1 MGDVSYV
8 PLIDD
13 MVWSYSRARSFC
25 DCRYKW
31 YLKYIK
37 GIRGKEMFF
46 SSYGSFLHRLIEQ
59 YCNGTKGKEE
69 LIDLY
74 LRDFK
79 NAVPARAPNQ
89 KIFQNYFL
97 GGLQYLKNM
106 KPFPYNTLSVEKKV
120 SFEIGGIPMIGFID
134 YLGESDGELYVVD
147 HKSRTLRPRSTGI
160 RYTKADQE
168 LDEYLTQLYLYSAA
182 VEQEYGKTP
191 RYLCFNCFR
200 SRSFIREEFDRK
212 AFENAEHWFL
222 STVSEIRDETD
233 FRPSIEYFKCKYLC
247 ELNDVCEYYELM
259 NRR

>member
-8 PLIDD
+8 PLIDN
-13 MVWSYSRARSFC
+13 MVWSYSRAKSFR
-25 DCRYKW
+25 DCKYKW
-31 YLKYIK
+31 YLKYII

-46 SSYGSFLHRLIEQ
+46 SGYGSFLHSLIEQ

-89 KIFQNYFL
+89 KIFQTYFL
-97 GGLQYLKNM
+97 GGLRYLKDLR
-106 KPFPYNTLSVEKKV
+106 PFPFNTLSVEKKV
-120 SFEIGGIPMIGFID
+120 NFEIEGIPMVGFID
-134 YLGESDGELYVVD
+134 YLGESDGDLYVVD
-147 HKSRTLRPRSTGI
+147 HKSRTLRPHSAGKRH
-160 RYTKADQE
+160 TKADQE
-168 LDEYLTQLYLYSAA
+168 LDEYLNQLYLYSAA

-200 SRSFIREEFDRK
+200 SGSFIREEFDGK
-212 AFENAEHWFL
+212 DFENAKHWFL
-222 STVSEIRDETD
+222 STVSEIRNETD